1 MPVIGAWLN
10 RIRSKAAQRSIDAAT
25 NGRRRSSFG
34 TSWNPNAEILAA
46 NPTVAARAAYA
57 YQNNGAEF
65 AGIEALVSNAVGTGI
80 KPQSLH
86 PDQKT
91 REAINRLIVEWGDNA
106 DFGGLL
112 DFYGIQLSAVRSMF
126 RDGESFVRM
135 IPEGRGKVALS
146 LQQISPE
153 QVDRNRTAVTAN
165 GGRIINGIEF
175 DAKGRRIAYWV
186 FRYPPGEPFPT
197 SLDID
202 RIPADEI
209 IHLFNPLFP
218 GQVRGISALTPA
230 LLRLTE
236 LDQYQDAQIMRQK
249 VAAMFA
255 GFLTDANNTAG
266 GFEGD
271 QSGSSLDGGLE
282 PGTIKVLPPGTDM
295 RFSEPA
301 QVGDALGFIP
311 VIQREI
317 AAAIGVMYEQMTG
330 DLSQVNYSSY
340 RAGALEFRRRIEVLQ
355 HSIIVFQLC
364 RPIWQRFVTLA
375 VLSGALKAPDF
386 GARREDYFAVKW
398 IAPGWDWVDPEKDA
412 KAEEIAIRA
421 GFKSRREVV
430 AGRGEDIEALDAE
443 IAGDNARA
451 SRLGLDF
458 SKAGVADGKA
468 N

>member
-1 MPVIGAWLN
+1 
-10 RIRSKAAQRSIDAAT
+10 
-25 NGRRRSSFG
+25 
-34 TSWNPNAEILAA
+34 
-46 NPTVAARAAYA
+46 
-57 YQNNGAEF
+57 
-65 AGIEALVSNAVGTGI
+65 
-80 KPQSLH
+80 
-86 PDQKT
+86 
-91 REAINRLIVEWGDNA
+91 
-106 DFGGLL
+106 
-112 DFYGIQLSAVRSMF
+112 
-126 RDGESFVRM
+126 
-135 IPEGRGKVALS
+135 
-146 LQQISPE
+146 
-153 QVDRNRTAVTAN
+153 
-165 GGRIINGIEF
+165 
-175 DAKGRRIAYWV
+175 
-186 FRYPPGEPFPT
+186 
-197 SLDID
+197 
-202 RIPADEI
+202 
-209 IHLFNPLFP
+209 
-218 GQVRGISALTPA
+218 
-230 LLRLTE
+230 
-236 LDQYQDAQIMRQK
+236 MRQK

-271 QSGSSLDGGLE
+271 QSGSSLEGGLE

-375 VLSGALKAPDF
+375 ILSGTLPARDF
-386 GARREDYFAVKW
+386 ASKREDYFAVKW

-412 KAEEIAIRA
+412 KAEQIAISA

-443 IAGDNARA
+443 IAADNARA
-451 SRLGLDF
+451 SSLGLDF
-458 SKAGVADGKA
+458 LKAGVADGKP

>member
-1 MPVIGAWLN
+1 MPVIGAWFN

-25 NGRRRSSFG
+25 NGRRRPSLG
-34 TSWNPNAEILAA
+34 GSWHPTADILAA
-46 NPTVAARAAYA
+46 HSTVRARAAQA
-57 YQNNGAEF
+57 YLNNGAAF
-65 AGIEALVSNAVGTGI
+65 AAVETHVSNAVGTGI

-86 PDQKT
+86 SDQKT
-91 REAINRLIVEWGDNA
+91 RETINLQFTQWVDHAAPDAN
-106 DFGGLL
+106 L
-112 DFYGIQLSAVRSMF
+112 DFYGFQQSAVRGMV

-135 IPEGRGKVALS
+135 IPEGRGKVQLS

-153 QVDRNRTAVTAN
+153 QVDRNRTAVTTN

-271 QSGSSLDGGLE
+271 QSGSSLEGGLE

-375 VLSGALKAPDF
+375 ILSGTLPARDF
-386 GARREDYFAVKW
+386 ASKREDYFAVKW

-451 SRLGLDF
+451 EKLGLTF
-458 SKAGVADGKA
+458 NVNA
-468 N
+468 NEGNKQ